1 MNYRLR
7 KLIPVLAILS
17 LTLAVPPLLR
27 AQAPYSP
34 GEILANFTPVPG
46 GISRVD
52 EHAVAVLFHNSDRAL
67 AALVIFP
74 AECRSQE
81 CTIGEPLGCAIFDA
95 EGRVVQLYAAQGT
108 ESFTYRIMAAGIA
121 AFETA

>member
-1 MNYRLR
+1 MNSRLR

-17 LTLAVPPLLR
+17 LALAVPPLLR
-27 AQAPYSP
+27 AQAYGPD
-34 GEILANFTPVPG
+34 EILANFTLVPG

-52 EHAVAVLFHNSDRAL
+52 EHAVAALFHNSERAL
-67 AALVIFP
+67 VALVIFP

-81 CTIGEPLGCAIFDA
+81 CAIGEPLGCAIFDA
-95 EGRVVQLYAAQGT
+95 AGRVVQLYVVQGA
-108 ESFTYRIMAAGIA
+108 ESFTYRIMAAGVA

>member
-7 KLIPVLAILS
+7 KLVPALAIFS
-17 LTLAVPPLLR
+17 LALAVPPLLR
-27 AQAPYSP
+27 AQAYRPD
-34 GEILANFTPVPG
+34 EILANFTLVPG
-46 GISRVD
+46 GTSRVD
-52 EHAVAVLFHNSDRAL
+52 EHAVAALFHNSERAL

-81 CTIGEPLGCAIFDA
+81 CAIGEPLGCAIFDA
-95 EGRVVQLYAAQGT
+95 EGRVVQLYAVQGA
-108 ESFTYRIMAAGIA
+108 ESFTYRIMAVGVA

>member
-7 KLIPVLAILS
+7 KLVPALAIFS
-17 LTLAVPPLLR
+17 LALAVPPLLR
-27 AQAPYSP
+27 AQAYGPD
-34 GEILANFTPVPG
+34 EILANFTPVPG

-52 EHAVAVLFHNSDRAL
+52 EHTVAALYHNSERAL

-81 CTIGEPLGCAIFDA
+81 CAIGEPLGCAIFDA
-95 EGRVVQLYAAQGT
+95 EGRVVQLYAVQGA
-108 ESFTYRIMAAGIA
+108 ESFTYRILARGVA